1 MVVPLFLPMTG
12 QTSSFHIECVS
23 IRMEYPRWGKEWGDF
38 IVQSTAIMRQYL
50 QLHIKTQRTKETCGA
65 SVQMSPFSLK

>member
-23 IRMEYPRWGKEWGDF
+23 IRMELS
-38 IVQSTAIMRQYL
+38 VCQSGWNIHGGEKSGVTSL
-50 QLHIKTQRTKETCGA
+50 SNQL
-65 SVQMSPFSLK
+65 L